1 MAGRTENAVLAERMA
16 RDLNAIR
23 RVLRKPLE
31 AELAKNQLTSPQ
43 VTVLTVVARQ
53 PGVTLKELSHEVSLA
68 HSTVSGIVDRLEK
81 RGLVERRADSADG
94 RVSRIYPAAQVTG
107 FIQDRVPV
115 LGAGPLEAALRRAM
129 RAERVAIGQAFE
141 KLRSLL
147 EEE

>member
-1 MAGRTENAVLAERMA
+1 VTERTENAVLAERIA

-31 AELAKNQLTSPQ
+31 AELVKNQLTVPQ
-43 VTVLTVVARQ
+43 VTVLTIVARQ
-53 PGVTLKELSHEVSLA
+53 PGITLKELSHEVNLA

-81 RGLVERRADSADG
+81 RELVERRADSADG
-94 RVSRIYPAAQVTG
+94 RVSRIYPSEQVTG
-107 FIQDRVPV
+107 FIRDRVPV

-129 RAERVAIGQAFE
+129 RVERVAISRALE

-147 EEE
+147 EDE